1 MFWVAEGGVI
11 DIAADGADVFL
22 IVAHDGL
29 LLVKRWNDGTTS
41 LLVRQFGAVN
51 VYTITEVFFFVAF
64 AVRSQGTKL
73 NTARKLLLHQ
83 ALFSKGNLES
93 LHSLQIT
100 STNFILQ

>member
-1 MFWVAEGGVI
+1 MGT
-11 DIAADGADVFL
+11 AA
-22 IVAHDGL
+22 
-29 LLVKRWNDGTTS
+29 
-41 LLVRQFGAVN
+41 LLVRQFGAVI

-93 LHSLQIT
+93 LQSLQFT
-100 STNFILQ
+100 STISFYIKKLCQNTKTIQ